1 MEPRPTLPPRGVV
14 MVSPARQRIVFGP
27 PGPATQC
34 FGLPSQ
40 ATHCFGLPSQEI
52 QALFRRAGGRVAHP
66 LDPTYTHQKRPRVD
80 PPPNHGLPV
89 ACKNSTPP
97 RSGVGRRTE
106 AVAAR
111 GRGCDPTPLTS
122 FDRRPFQPPG
132 CPQQGPLSHSK
143 VHGCRRRGS
152 CVAGEMRV
160 PSITHSIRRRQA
172 VGDISSPGRPT
183 LGSWAVL

>member
-132 CPQQGPLSHSK
+132 FVFQKQRIVFGPPGPATQCFGLPSQE
-143 VHGCRRRGS
+143 VQTRHGRAGGR
-152 CVAGEMRV
+152 VAHPLDPTSPPESV
-160 PSITHSIRRRQA
+160 P
-172 VGDISSPGRPT
+172 
-183 LGSWAVL
+183 